1 MLTFFRGWTK
11 KMYTGPN
18 FKIGI
23 VQKVYE
29 WSSCPFAKMIILWEN
44 HFGKTT
50 AWSLIHFL
58 NYAYLEI
65 WPSVLFFCS
74 SSSFIFQT
82 VIVKLMVN
90 NQVVYSQEGLII
102 VGIQCLELEIFATF
116 LLLQQYFFFVYLL
129 KLFMDVLFYDI
140 CKRLLQSTNP

>member
-1 MLTFFRGWTK
+1 M
-11 KMYTGPN
+11 
-18 FKIGI
+18 
-23 VQKVYE
+23 
-29 WSSCPFAKMIILWEN
+29 
-44 HFGKTT
+44 
-50 AWSLIHFL
+50 

-116 LLLQQYFFFVYLL
+116 LLLQQYFFCVLIEVIYGRFILRYL
-129 KLFMDVLFYDI
+129 
-140 CKRLLQSTNP
+140 

>member
-1 MLTFFRGWTK
+1 MGESFWQ
-11 KMYTGPN
+11 N
-18 FKIGI
+18 D
-23 VQKVYE
+23 
-29 WSSCPFAKMIILWEN
+29 
-44 HFGKTT
+44 
-50 AWSLIHFL
+50 SLITYTLFEL
-58 NYAYLEI
+58 CLFRNLAQCT
-65 WPSVLFFCS
+65 FFCS